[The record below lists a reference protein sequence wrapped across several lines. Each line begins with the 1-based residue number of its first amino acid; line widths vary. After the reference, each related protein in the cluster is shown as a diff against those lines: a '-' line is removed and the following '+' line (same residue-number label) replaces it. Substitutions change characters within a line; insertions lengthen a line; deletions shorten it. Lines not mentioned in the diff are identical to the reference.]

1 LPVTVR
7 SARLPGACAAGGFA
21 ARQEHG
27 MFERFTDRA
36 RRVVVV
42 AQEESGKLGHNY
54 IGTEH
59 ILLGILGAG
68 GDAVSVLESLGI
80 SPAAVRQQVEETIGR
95 GSHEASGHSP
105 FTPRAKKVLEFSLR
119 EALQL
124 GHNYIGTEHILLGLL
139 REGEG
144 VAARVLAQLGA
155 ELDRTRE
162 QVSEQLQGQPGA
174 ESGAYARPPRRGE
187 PAGGL
192 DAIRDRLDAITAQL
206 ASIVTKLGIGGEPGP
221 EAAPGAGPEAAPGP
235 GPDPEPMPEVLRQ
248 LDQRVD
254 EIRAEKEAAID
265 AQEFERAVTLRNEER
280 ELRARRDVER
290 ELWLVA
296 TEHRSPVITAS
307 AAELDRLHRMVSRL
321 QAQLRRHGIEPEA
334 EAEAE

>member
-1 LPVTVR
+1 
-7 SARLPGACAAGGFA
+7 
-21 ARQEHG
+21 

-59 ILLGILGAG
+59 ILLGILGTG

-174 ESGAYARPPRRGE
+174 EPGAYARPLRRPE

-206 ASIVTKLGIGGEPGP
+206 TSIVTKLGIGGEPGAGPEAAPGTGP
-221 EAAPGAGPEAAPGP
+221 EAAPGAGPEA
-235 GPDPEPMPEVLRQ
+235 EPMPEELRQ

-254 EIRAEKEAAID
+254 QIRAEKEAAID

-280 ELRARRDVER
+280 ELRAERDIER

-296 TEHRSPVITAS
+296 TENRRSVTAAS
-307 AAELDRLHRMVSRL
+307 AAELHRLHRVVSRL

-334 EAEAE
+334 EAE